1 MLKGVLTMNVLLIG
15 DSIRM
20 FYEKEVKSILGEK
33 YNVYSTEEN
42 CRFSAYV
49 LNNLRFWLSDFPT
62 PDVIHFNC
70 GLWDTAILYK
80 EDGCFT
86 DIDQYLSNMKKILR
100 VLKSTGA
107 SIIFATTTPVS
118 DEKQNLA
125 GPMPPAHKNSD
136 IMKFNAAVLEIFN
149 EEDIYINDLFSLMFD
164 EKEKYLSDDMIHPND
179 DGIKLLGTAVAEA
192 IKKCPVSEKKHFK
205 PTIKKTVLSEKTLQ

>member
-1 MLKGVLTMNVLLIG
+1 MIMNVLLIG

-20 FYEKEVKSILGEK
+20 FYEEEVKLNLGDNYK
-33 YNVYSTEEN
+33 VYSPKEN

-49 LNNLRFWLSDFPT
+49 LNSLRFWLSQFPT

-86 DIDQYLSNMKKILR
+86 TIDEYIANMKKILR

-118 DEKQNLA
+118 DEKLNMV
-125 GPMPPAHKNSD
+125 GPMPPAHRNSD
-136 IMKFNAAVLEIFN
+136 ITQFNAAVLEAFKD
-149 EEDIYINDLFSLMFD
+149 EDIHINDLFSLMFND
-164 EKEKYLSDDMIHPND
+164 KEKYLCDDMIHPND
-179 DGIKLLGTAVAEA
+179 AGIKLLGNAVAQA
-192 IKKCPVSEKKHFK
+192 IKKCPASENKHFK
-205 PTIKKTVLSEKTLQ
+205 TTIKKNVVSEKTLQ